1 VTIINGEVRFMAF
14 RTNEA
19 DDPDDPC
26 VPGIC
31 TECGS
36 LVPGYNVRMMMD
48 DGITSPAWMHND
60 WHKRHGDVPESLDA
74 PHE

>member
-1 VTIINGEVRFMAF
+1 MIVNGEVRFMAF
-14 RTNEA
+14 ITEPGVGVN
-19 DDPDDPC
+19 DPT

-31 TECGS
+31 TECGA
-36 LVPGYNVRMMMD
+36 LVPGFNVRLMMAD
-48 DGITSPAWMHND
+48 AITSPAWLHND